1 MKVNPADYG
10 HIMYVDASGDD
21 GFKFESDS
29 TSCYAAAALLV
40 AQEDLQH
47 NLDIL
52 NQIKHIVGC
61 KPTDE
66 VKYSKIRRHRN
77 VEKALS
83 LLRDLKGK
91 LSCYVIFKKELADD
105 ERPKPG
111 TKTLS
116 VVCHLMALRS
126 LDSYS
131 FQDGEK
137 VLIAIDR
144 MKHTEESPLE
154 AQMKFGVLSDRKKPE
169 RNFTTETIFR
179 DSKDANFLLI
189 QIADLLCGT
198 IREHCEQYETNADMI
213 YFSTTCP
220 KCKQL
225 LRIKR
230 GNTRIL
236 CKKGE
241 SRVAK
246 IIDSKSLRNIMHLFP
261 VTRSLDLADFFFTRP
276 TKMAD
281 KNFYMF
287 CARKK

>member
-1 MKVNPADYG
+1 MKVNPANYG

-29 TSCYAAAALLV
+29 SSCYAAAALLV
-40 AQEDLQH
+40 AQEDIQH

-52 NQIKHIVGC
+52 NQIKHIIGC

-77 VEKALS
+77 GGQALA
-83 LLRDLKGK
+83 LLRDIKGS
-91 LSCYVIFKKELADD
+91 LSCYVIFKKELTAD
-105 ERPKPG
+105 ERPNPG

-126 LDSYS
+126 LD
-131 FQDGEK
+131 FHTFRDGER

-154 AQMKFGVLSDRKKPE
+154 AQMKFGVLSDLKKPD
-169 RNFTTETIFR
+169 RNFVTETIFR

-198 IREHCEQYETNADMI
+198 LREHFEQYETNADML

-220 KCKQL
+220 QCTQI
-225 LRIKR
+225 LRLKKKNAR
-230 GNTRIL
+230 PL
-236 CKKGE
+236 CKKGK
-241 SRVAK
+241 SRAAK
-246 IIDSKSLRNIMHLFP
+246 IIDSKNLRNIIHLFP
-261 VTRSLDLADFFFTRP
+261 VTHSLTMSDYFFVKP
-276 TKMAD
+276 TKMATQ
-281 KNFYMF
+281 NFYMF
-287 CARKK
+287 CKRQK